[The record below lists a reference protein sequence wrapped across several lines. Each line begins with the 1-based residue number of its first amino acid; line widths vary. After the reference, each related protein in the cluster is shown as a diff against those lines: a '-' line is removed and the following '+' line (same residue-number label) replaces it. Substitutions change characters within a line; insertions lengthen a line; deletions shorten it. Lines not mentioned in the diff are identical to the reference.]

1 MIRIRS
7 RDGQAF
13 RRAGLAFDGHWCEL
27 SDEDLSA
34 EQLTA
39 LKAEPALEVQEVV
52 AEPQEPAPKATKK
65 ATAKTKAAAGSADT
79 VSDDGVA

>member
-13 RRAGLAFDGHWCEL
+13 RRAGLAFGGHWCAL
-27 SDEDLSA
+27 SDEELSA

-39 LKAEPALEVQEVV
+39 LKAEPALEVQEVA
-52 AEPQEPAPKATKK
+52 AEPEPAPKATKK
-65 ATAKTKAAAGSADT
+65 ATTKTKAA
-79 VSDDGVA
+79 DDGAAE